1 MLLMVYRQLHFARS
15 SNIIGLHAEVQKPPD
30 ILTHSCV
37 YVSIHIFSRLLMRQL
52 SVARI
57 VRTS

>member
-1 MLLMVYRQLHFARS
+1 MVYRQLHFARS